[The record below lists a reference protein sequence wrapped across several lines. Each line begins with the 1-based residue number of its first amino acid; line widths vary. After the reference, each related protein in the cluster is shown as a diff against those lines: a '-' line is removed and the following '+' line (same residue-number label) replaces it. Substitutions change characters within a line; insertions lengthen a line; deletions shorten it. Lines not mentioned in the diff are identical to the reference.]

1 MPGSRKKV
9 VPVSTVA
16 SARQGSPI
24 TRVTELFGIEYPIV
38 QGGMVWASGWRL
50 AAAVSNAGGLGLI
63 GAGSMKPEL
72 LDEHVVKLRAACK
85 KPFGVN
91 IPVSNKWAGDLIDAC
106 LHNKVP
112 IVFTSAGGPG
122 VHTDRLKAAGVK
134 VAHVVPSD
142 KLARKAESAG
152 CDAVV
157 AEGTE
162 AGGHNGLQEMTSM
175 VLWPSVVDAVNIPV
189 IAAGGIADGRGMAAA
204 FALGAQGVQVGTRYA
219 LTEESSAHNAYKE
232 AVLRSEQ
239 GDIPLYLRS
248 YMPTRAIANEYV
260 KSAIAAQRDGATDG
274 ELARIRGVGRSR
286 MGIFEGDLEQGELE
300 IGQVG
305 SSVDKVAS
313 AREVTLEMIAQYKQV
328 IERLSYEMTP

>member
-1 MPGSRKKV
+1 MV
-9 VPVSTVA
+9 VST
-16 SARQGSPI
+16 RQGSPA
-24 TRVTELFGIEYPIV
+24 TRVTELFGVDYPIV

-50 AAAVSNAGGLGLI
+50 AAAVSNAGALGLI
-63 GAGSMKPEL
+63 GAGSMDSGL
-72 LDEHVVKLRAACK
+72 LEEHVVKLRAACE

-91 IPVSNKWAGDLIDAC
+91 IPVSNKRAGDLIDVC
-106 LHNKVP
+106 LHHKVP

-122 VHTDRLKAAGVK
+122 VYTDRLKAAGVK
-134 VAHVVPSD
+134 VAHVVSSAQH
-142 KLARKAESAG
+142 ARKAEAAG

-162 AGGHNGLQEMTSM
+162 AGGHNGSQEITSM
-175 VLWPSVVDAVNIPV
+175 VLWPSVVDAVEIPV

-219 LTEESSAHNAYKE
+219 LTEESCAHDAYKE

-260 KSAIAAQRDGATDG
+260 KSAIRAQRDGATDE

-286 MGIFEGDLEQGELE
+286 RGIFEGDLEQGELE

-305 SSVDKVAS
+305 SSVERIIS
-313 AREVTLEMIAQYKQV
+313 AREVTLEMIAQYKRV
-328 IERLSYEMTP
+328 IARLSHELTP

>member
-1 MPGSRKKV
+1 MV
-9 VPVSTVA
+9 VST
-16 SARQGSPI
+16 RQGSPA
-24 TRVTELFGIEYPIV
+24 TRVTELFGIDYPIV

-50 AAAVSNAGGLGLI
+50 AAAVSNAGALGLI
-63 GAGSMKPEL
+63 GAGSMDSGL
-72 LDEHVVKLRAACK
+72 LEEHVVKLRAACE

-91 IPVSNKWAGDLIDAC
+91 IPVSNKRAGDLIDVC
-106 LHNKVP
+106 LHHKVP

-122 VHTDRLKAAGVK
+122 VYTDRLKAAGVK
-134 VAHVVPSD
+134 VAHVVSSAQH
-142 KLARKAESAG
+142 ARKAEAAG

-162 AGGHNGLQEMTSM
+162 AGGHNGLQEITSM
-175 VLWPSVVDAVNIPV
+175 VLWPSVVDAVEIPV

-219 LTEESSAHNAYKE
+219 LTEESCAHDAYKE

-260 KSAIAAQRDGATDG
+260 KSAIRAERIGATDE

-286 MGIFEGDLEQGELE
+286 RGIFEGDLEQGELE

-305 SSVDKVAS
+305 SSVERIIS
-313 AREVTLEMIAQYKQV
+313 AREVTLEMIAQYKRV
-328 IERLSYEMTP
+328 IERLSHELTP

>member
-1 MPGSRKKV
+1 MVVDKK
-9 VPVSTVA
+9 PKRPATS
-16 SARQGSPI
+16 
-24 TRVTELFGIEYPIV
+24 VTELFGVDYPIV
-38 QGGMVWASGWRL
+38 QGGMIWASGWRL

-63 GAGSMKPEL
+63 GAGSMGSAL
-72 LDEHVVKLRAACK
+72 LEEHVLKLKAACG

-91 IPVSNKWAGDLIDAC
+91 IPVSHKRAGDLIDVC
-106 LHNKVP
+106 LQHKVP

-122 VHTDRLKAAGVK
+122 KHTDRLKAAGVR
-134 VAHVVPSD
+134 VAHVVPSA
-142 KLARKAESAG
+142 KLARKAEAAG

-162 AGGHNGLQEMTSM
+162 AGGHNGFQEITSM
-175 VLWPSVVDAVNIPV
+175 VLWPSVVDAVEIPV

-204 FALGAQGVQVGTRYA
+204 FALGAKGVQVGTRYA
-219 LTEESSAHNAYKE
+219 LTEESSAHDAYKE

-260 KSAIAAQRDGATDG
+260 KSAIRAERDGASIE
-274 ELARIRGVGRSR
+274 ELARIRGKGRSR
-286 MGIFEGDLEQGELE
+286 RGIFEGDLEQGELE

-305 SSVDKVAS
+305 SSVERIAS
-313 AREVTLEMIAQYKQV
+313 AREVTLEMIAQYKRV
-328 IERLSYEMTP
+328 IARLSHL

>member
-1 MPGSRKKV
+1 MV
-9 VPVSTVA
+9 VST
-16 SARQGSPI
+16 RQGSPA
-24 TRVTELFGIEYPIV
+24 TRVTELFGIDYPIV

-50 AAAVSNAGGLGLI
+50 AAAVSNAGALGLI
-63 GAGSMKPEL
+63 GAGSMDSGL
-72 LDEHVVKLRAACK
+72 LEEHVVKLRAACE

-91 IPVSNKWAGDLIDAC
+91 IPVSNRRAGDLIDVC
-106 LHNKVP
+106 LHQKVP

-122 VHTDRLKAAGVK
+122 VYTDRLKAAGVK
-134 VAHVVPSD
+134 VAHVVSSAQH
-142 KLARKAESAG
+142 ARKAEAAG

-162 AGGHNGLQEMTSM
+162 AGGHNGLQEITSM
-175 VLWPSVVDAVNIPV
+175 VLWPSVVDAVEIPV

-219 LTEESSAHNAYKE
+219 LTEESCAHDAYKE

-260 KSAIAAQRDGATDG
+260 KSAIRAQRDGATDE

-286 MGIFEGDLEQGELE
+286 RGIFEGDLEQGELE

-305 SSVDKVAS
+305 SSVERIIS
-313 AREVTLEMIAQYKQV
+313 AREVTLEMIAQYKWV
-328 IERLSYEMTP
+328 IERLSHELTP